1 METCKTR
8 TIVQA
13 VLKKQEASPDLL
25 ANRTGSSHH
34 GFGTAAQNRDSDD
47 GSCSVQNRLQ
57 LFSSKTSKKGLEQEK
72 KAARFF
78 SCPGFSSY
86 RNDCYPGLN
95 SDMSLTI
102 NG

>member
-1 METCKTR
+1 MERFYGPLDNLVGDALQRICGLG
-8 TIVQA
+8 Q
-13 VLKKQEASPDLL
+13 
-25 ANRTGSSHH
+25 H
-34 GFGTAAQNRDSDD
+34 GFVTAAQNRDSDD

-57 LFSSKTSKKGLEQEK
+57 LFSSKTSKKGHEQEK